1 MLFDCRR
8 GILGP
13 VHPMN
18 TQNLKSML
26 QPALPVA
33 IAVALAGGCMAHWIA
48 PPITYAQIGTGGLS
62 AAGRWFGAASVLLFI
77 RFVIGARSGQGSE
90 LDIEAKGSSREDA
103 WALFGAIAI
112 GLVLRA
118 AHLGDYTLN
127 PDESIFVGTAGHE
140 GFGAVWDALLI
151 NHHPP
156 ANFFGLHL
164 MLKVSRAALWLR
176 LPSLVSGV
184 YLIWIGHRLGREL
197 FGARAGM
204 VLAVMIAFSPGLVEL
219 SRVCRDYMPGLALL
233 VTALYFFARYL
244 NDGQWRGFAICSVF
258 ELLASAWTYPFVIVF
273 FTIAAVT
280 VWRLAVQRQPPSVW
294 LRFGAAQ
301 VPLFSLLAFFYFFHI
316 RIFMHTPMAE
326 WVINVLRH
334 DEFFVEP
341 SRILMPL
348 ISLWRYLLAG
358 DAGLL
363 LFGVGLIGLAGLA
376 RQRRTD
382 ILLLSVIPVA
392 LAYGFMLAHRLPLG
406 GSRHSVG
413 LFPILF
419 IWVAAALPAAGSGF
433 AGMLSAIFGRGASA
447 PDGAGYRP
455 PPARASGKS
464 SRDARISSGIVLL
477 TALVYANMAFAAV
490 EGRATFYRQIE
501 LPTPRAQL
509 DRTLE
514 MLAEQVAP
522 DDIILVSY
530 QGLTIL
536 HLYLLDEPVAYE
548 PGKAVEFEHEGLR
561 FYYSTEAGWY
571 LTPASFIRS
580 YAEFLSG
587 AQREAVPTVWAIRG
601 AGDPW
606 EPRLDGMF
614 DADFPDA
621 QYGRAISERSD
632 GWLFSMP
639 GASARAMGGRLPEKS
654 DSYSSD
660 FIRSQIEQ

>member
-1 MLFDCRR
+1 ML
-8 GILGP
+8 L
-13 VHPMN
+13 
-18 TQNLKSML
+18 
-26 QPALPVA
+26 PACTVAVA
-33 IAVALAGGCMAHWIA
+33 IALAAACIAHWFGA
-48 PPITYAQIGTGGLS
+48 PISYHQVGSGGFS
-62 AAGRWFGAASVLLFI
+62 AAGLCFVVASVLLFI
-77 RFVIGARSGQGSE
+77 RFGISARPGQGSE
-90 LDIEAKGSSREDA
+90 LGSGAIESSRGDA
-103 WALFGAIAI
+103 WALFGVIAI
-112 GLVLRA
+112 GFVLRA

-127 PDESIFVGTAGHE
+127 PDESIFVGTAGHA

-156 ANFFGLHL
+156 ANFFVLHL

-184 YLIWIGHRLGREL
+184 YLIWIGHRFGREL

-233 VTALYFFARYL
+233 VTALYFFAKYL
-244 NDGQWRGFAICSVF
+244 NDGQWRWFAICSGF

-273 FTIAAVT
+273 LTIAAVT
-280 VWRLAVQRQPPSVW
+280 VWRLVVQRQPACVW

-301 VPLFSLLAFFYFFHI
+301 VPLFALLAFFYFFHI
-316 RIFMHTPMAE
+316 RVFMPTPMAE

-334 DEFFVEP
+334 DEFFVTP

-363 LFGVGLIGLAGLA
+363 LFCVGLIGLAGLA
-376 RQRRTD
+376 RRGKTD
-382 ILLLSVIPVA
+382 VLLLSVIPVV
-392 LAYGFMLAHRLPLG
+392 LAYGFMFARKLPLG

-413 LFPILF
+413 LFPVLF

-433 AGMLSAIFGRGASA
+433 AGMLGAIFGKGTSHT
-447 PDGAGYRP
+447 
-455 PPARASGKS
+455 SGTS
-464 SRDARISSGIVLL
+464 NLDARISWGIVLL
-477 TALVYANMAFAAV
+477 TALVYANMAFAAG

-514 MLAEQVAP
+514 LLRERSAP
-522 DDIILVSY
+522 DDVILVSY

-548 PGKAVEFEHEGLR
+548 PGKPVEFEHGGLL

-571 LTPASFIRS
+571 LTPASLIRS
-580 YAEFLSG
+580 HVGFLSNS
-587 AQREAVPTVWAIRG
+587 AHEAAPTVWAIRG

-614 DADFPDA
+614 DEELPDSK
-621 QYGRAISERSD
+621 YSRAISDRSD

-639 GASARAMGGRLPEKS
+639 GASLLELEDQLPAKS
-654 DSYSSD
+654 DSDSSD